1 MRWFWICVGLS
12 ALAACSHEEAP
23 STDVGSQ
30 SQAVV
35 AAAKPAPSSEGRA
48 LPSAGVPPAVSPAH
62 CKPLSP
68 DDERVS
74 AESARRAQDRT
85 PQQRAFDGHEH
96 DADDQRTRDARQ
108 GLKDAYRRER
118 ESEELRLPETSEA
131 HAKRAALAVQAL
143 REEAEFRAALAREQ
157 HALDTKPDPARQEAY
172 ATLKDRLVGGKK

>member
-48 LPSAGVPPAVSPAH
+48 LPSAGVPPAVSAAH
-62 CKPLSP
+62 GKPLSP

-74 AESARRAQDRT
+74 AESARRRT
-85 PQQRAFDGHEH
+85 ERRSNAPSMVTSTTPTIRGRAM
-96 DADDQRTRDARQ
+96 
-108 GLKDAYRRER
+108 L
-118 ESEELRLPETSEA
+118 
-131 HAKRAALAVQAL
+131 
-143 REEAEFRAALAREQ
+143 
-157 HALDTKPDPARQEAY
+157 
-172 ATLKDRLVGGKK
+172 GKG